1 MIYFNIISR
10 CSFILF
16 DIILIIG
23 FRYLPIFK
31 IILSNLGNIKLE
43 RFMNTIIKYSRYL
56 DF

>member
-16 DIILIIG
+16 DIILIIE